1 MMRRTSVVE
10 VLRFLGLEGSTLLA
24 DLRSEGLF
32 EDEWLDAERAE
43 ELRVAA
49 SLIGELGVNPAG
61 VDVAL
66 HMRRRMLALEARTQD
81 SLERLLQ
88 ELE

>member
-1 MMRRTSVVE
+1 VMRRTSVVE

-66 HMRRRMLALEARTQD
+66 HMRRRMLALEARTQH